1 MKTTKS
7 TGTSRNVQIRAL
19 LEALKEEDDAD
30 IVFKKEDPKLYYAAK
45 RAKKSNKNV
54 ITKDGPGSGEDDS
67 VLVKKGTKASDLEE
81 MSELLRLS
89 SEKDLVE
96 ALRKSIRMARR
107 K

>member
-1 MKTTKS
+1 MKNTKIKGSS
-7 TGTSRNVQIRAL
+7 TNVQIRAL

-81 MSELLRLS
+81 MSELMSLA

-96 ALRKSIRMARR
+96 ALRKSIRAARR
-107 K
+107 R

>member
-1 MKTTKS
+1 MKNTKS
-7 TGTSRNVQIRAL
+7 MRNALNVQIQAL

-45 RAKKSNKNV
+45 RAKKSNKSV
-54 ITKDGPGSGEDDS
+54 ITKDGPGAGEDDS

-81 MSELLRLS
+81 MSELMSLT

-96 ALRKSIRMARR
+96 ALRKSIRSIRR